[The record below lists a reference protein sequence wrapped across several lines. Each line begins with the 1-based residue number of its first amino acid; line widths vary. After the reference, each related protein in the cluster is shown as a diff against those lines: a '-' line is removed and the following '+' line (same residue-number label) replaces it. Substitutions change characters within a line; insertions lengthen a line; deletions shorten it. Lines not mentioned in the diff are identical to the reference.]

1 MQNLLRTTEKTIR
14 YRKRWTHIR
23 ISLRRPMS
31 RSACRRIEE
40 GTATA
45 QDFYTVETIT
55 SGPECKC
62 ACIAPASAV
71 NPCEGEF
78 RLKQLREAGKDNI
91 KLSSIIEL
99 LEGSFYGLDLLNL
112 HSVTTKLLTRVENI
126 EKSQALPQSQSQN
139 QSQDKTGPEK
149 SPFVQ
154 PQQGKESPSI
164 LSNLLPL
171 EKKNR
176 LTDLNDMAAAYQK
189 KEERYEERFIGSHK
203 SSRPLQK
210 TDGSGLSP
218 TTQGSL
224 LNLVMPQN
232 GVRQG
237 VKTGPNG
244 MVIRGMTFYKSDQ
257 MVADDGEPGENFF
270 EYDMLSG
277 DGTVNLFIEEQLFQH
292 RAPQKPRGRAGQ
304 KAVQPKS
311 TDQEMGA
318 EQTRQSTQ
326 PIQTQVETTAKM
338 ISSVLAN
345 TAPPTIGNTVKGQM
359 VMPIENSDTN
369 SIMGQTTGQTT
380 DGGTE
385 KPIPLMLK
393 PANNIQSTEAP
404 FNTSKSQVGTETT
417 RQMTVRPTDTP
428 VIALE
433 STGLES
439 LRPLEEKDKMQT
451 TISTS
456 RDNNHTTQ
464 GQSRATGSSSIKTNG
479 TATTAMTTT
488 ATATTATATPATTAT
503 PKTVPLATTV
513 PTAVSVAGTIWPTTG
528 SSTLTMSPTKQRQA
542 RIFSTRPST
551 TGPFTTPTTIDPFT
565 THSAIHPFTTP
576 TTRDP
581 FTTATTIDPFTTH
594 SAIDHFPIPTTPDPF
609 TIPTTPDP
617 FTTTTTTDPFTTTTT
632 TDPFTTPT
640 TTKHF
645 TTTTSTDRFTTP
657 TTTEPFTTTTT
668 TDPFTTP
675 TTTDPFTTPTTT
687 DPFTT
692 PTTTEPFTTTTTTDL
707 FTTPTT
713 TEPFTTPT
721 TTEPFTTPT
730 TTDPFTTPT
739 TTDPFTT
746 PTTTDPF
753 TTPTTTDPFTT
764 PTTTDPFTTPTTT
777 DPFTTPTTTD
787 PFTTPTTTDP
797 FTTTTTTSRRQP
809 AKRRYRLTWEE
820 DVGENGNPEDA
831 KEPGQQ
837 TPTRKPG
844 ECKDTLATVSE
855 PVLLNTYGRNEG
867 AWMKDPLAN
876 DDKIYV
882 TNYYYGNNLLEFRN
896 MVAFKSG
903 RFTNSYKLP
912 YNWAGTGHVVYSGA
926 LYYNRAFSRDI
937 IKFDLR
943 RRYVAAW
950 TMLHDAVFEEAST
963 PWQWRGHSDIDFAV
977 DESGLWIVYPALDD
991 EGFLQE
997 VIILTRLNPSDLST
1011 QRETTWRTGLRRNR
1025 YGNCF
1030 IVCGVLYAVDSY
1042 DAKDAYLSY
1051 AFDTHTNTQMIP
1063 RMPFTNNYT
1072 YTTQIDY
1079 NPKEGKL
1086 YAWDNGHQVTYNIN
1100 FAYVD
1105 PL

>member
-1 MQNLLRTTEKTIR
+1 MAKLALVCIICCTFIAFCSAAPKERTSTAKSATTEPVTNAEPIADHGENDTLPEEMD
-14 YRKRWTHIR
+14 THQNILTQLLGDYDKVKALSEGSDCR
-23 ISLRRPMS
+23 CKCVVRPMS

-99 LEGSFYGLDLLNL
+99 LEGSFYGLDLLKL

-326 PIQTQVETTAKM
+326 PIRTQVETTAKM

-513 PTAVSVAGTIWPTTG
+513 PTAVSVAGTIWPTTD

-668 TDPFTTP
+668 HDLTILLHQ
-675 TTTDPFTTPTTT
+675 
-687 DPFTT
+687 
-692 PTTTEPFTTTTTTDL
+692 EPL
-707 FTTPTT
+707 HPL
-713 TEPFTTPT
+713 
-721 TTEPFTTPT
+721 
-730 TTDPFTTPT
+730 
-739 TTDPFTT
+739 
-746 PTTTDPF
+746 
-753 TTPTTTDPFTT
+753 
-764 PTTTDPFTTPTTT
+764 
-777 DPFTTPTTTD
+777 TTTD

-912 YNWAGTGHVVYSGA
+912 YNWAGTGHVVYNGA